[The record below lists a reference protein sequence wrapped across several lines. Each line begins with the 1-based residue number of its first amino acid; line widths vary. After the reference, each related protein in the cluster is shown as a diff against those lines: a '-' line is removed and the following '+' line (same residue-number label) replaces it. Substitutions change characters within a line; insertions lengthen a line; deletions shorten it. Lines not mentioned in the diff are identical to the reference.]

1 MINNPLVIITRRVMR
16 RFSYLKSLYRRA
28 AMERMD
34 YVIPLELFLPINL
47 SPPKGGLRKD
57 DYDFK

>member
-1 MINNPLVIITRRVMR
+1 
-16 RFSYLKSLYRRA
+16 
-28 AMERMD
+28 MERMD

-47 SPPKGGLRKD
+47 SPLFGGLRKD